1 MAGQP
6 SAHDIPLRKGQCL
19 RKTGDATHYPH
30 FVDVAIRWSVF
41 LVFSR
46 DGYLHMTNR
55 SQVTL
60 VLRFNTEFIKFIK
73 QSCVFSQAFKFS
85 L

>member
-1 MAGQP
+1 MVGQP
-6 SAHDIPLRKGQCL
+6 SAHDIPLGKGQSMWKM
-19 RKTGDATHYPH
+19 RDATRYPH
-30 FVDVAIRWSVF
+30 FVEVAVRWSVF

-46 DGYLHMTNR
+46 DGYLRMTNH

-60 VLRFNTEFIKFIK
+60 VLKFNTEFIKFIK
-73 QSCVFSQAFKFS
+73 QSCVPSQAFKFS